1 MKTLVLGLGNS
12 ILSDDGVGIRVTHEV
27 ANQLNS
33 PQVTV
38 AETSGAG
45 LSLLDSIVGYDK
57 VIIIDAVQTEKGQAG
72 QIYRMG
78 PEDFSLTK
86 HFSSP
91 HQINLVTALELGKML
106 DLAMPQKIT
115 VFAVE
120 AKDITSFSEKC
131 TPEVEQAIP
140 EVVKMVLQELNAK
153 HPLKANDIESRPHH
167 SGPSAKAI
175 SD

>member
-1 MKTLVLGLGNS
+1 MKTLVLGLGNP
-12 ILSDDGVGIRVTHEV
+12 ILSDDAVGIRVAQEV
-27 ANQLNS
+27 GKQIND

-38 AETSGAG
+38 AEISEAG
-45 LSLLDSIVGYDK
+45 LRLLDSVVGHDE

-72 QIYRMG
+72 QIYRME

-91 HQINLVTALELGKML
+91 HQINLTTALELGKML

-115 VFAVE
+115 IFAVE
-120 AKDITSFSEKC
+120 AKDITTFSEKC

-140 EVVKMVLQELNAK
+140 ELVRMVLQELNAK
-153 HPLKANDIESRPHH
+153 HPPK
-167 SGPSAKAI
+167 G
-175 SD
+175 